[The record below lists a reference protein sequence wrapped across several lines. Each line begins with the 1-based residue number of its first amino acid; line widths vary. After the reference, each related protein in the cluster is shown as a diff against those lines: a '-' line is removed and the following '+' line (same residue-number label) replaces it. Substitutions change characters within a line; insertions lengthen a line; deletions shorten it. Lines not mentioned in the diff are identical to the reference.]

1 MADPTTAISTCQLD
15 QALHLLR
22 AISDHKSNDFSG
34 VGVVFYD
41 DIAALPHLQLTN
53 ETEDPC
59 TVKLTDWNLATTL
72 ASISSM
78 RSPLHDGFH
87 FVETRSWRLS
97 HISQF
102 ISPPIPADAAQR
114 FRGRG
119 ARLMAA
125 VLASLLPGITG
136 VGLVSHS
143 GEIYLFCGGV
153 DLAKEN

>member
-1 MADPTTAISTCQLD
+1 MAEPICLISSCQLD
-15 QALHLLR
+15 QALHLLK
-22 AISDHKSNDFSG
+22 AIVERKGNDFSG

-59 TVKLTDWNLATTL
+59 AAHFKDWSLATAL
-72 ASISSM
+72 AAISTM

-87 FVETRSWRLS
+87 FVETRSWQLS

-102 ISPPIPADAAQR
+102 ISPPIPADAALR
-114 FRGRG
+114 FRGSG

-125 VLASLLPGITG
+125 VLASLLPGITC

-143 GEIYLFCGGV
+143 GEIYLFRGGV